1 MKGESRITRK
11 TVKLKNPVLI
21 AGLPGIGFVGK
32 MAIDHLVG
40 TMKAEHFATLYSP
53 HFPNQVLAMKSGAL
67 KPFTMKFYAK
77 RLGKRDYVFLRGDL
91 QPITVEGQ
99 YEVSAR
105 ILSLFGDLGG
115 KDVIAMAGYAVGSAG
130 EKRGI
135 YCAGTSK
142 KFNDEMKKA
151 GATKLFDKII
161 PIVGM
166 AGLLPALARGY
177 GMRGACLL
185 VETNGHNIDG
195 HGAKALVELLARYT
209 GQKFDTKL
217 LEKRAAKAEA
227 ELTKMEQQARAA
239 QQAPAPAQ
247 AVDADQTRLDA
258 TRYIR

>member
-1 MKGESRITRK
+1 MKGGSRITRK
-11 TVKLKNPVLI
+11 AVKLKNPVLI

-32 MAIDHLVG
+32 MAVDHIVG
-40 TMKAEHFATLYSP
+40 TAKAEHFATLYSP

-105 ILSLFGDLGG
+105 ILSLFDDLGG
-115 KDVIAMAGYAVGSAG
+115 KDVIAMAGYAVGKTDD
-130 EKRGI
+130 KRGI

-142 KFNDEMKKA
+142 KFNGEMRKA
-151 GATKLFDKII
+151 GATKSFEKII
-161 PIVGM
+161 PVVGM
-166 AGLLPALARGY
+166 AGLMPALARGY

-185 VETNGHNIDG
+185 VETNGSGIDG
-195 HGAKALVELLARYT
+195 KGAKALVELLARYT

-227 ELTKMEQQARAA
+227 ELHKMEQQARMA